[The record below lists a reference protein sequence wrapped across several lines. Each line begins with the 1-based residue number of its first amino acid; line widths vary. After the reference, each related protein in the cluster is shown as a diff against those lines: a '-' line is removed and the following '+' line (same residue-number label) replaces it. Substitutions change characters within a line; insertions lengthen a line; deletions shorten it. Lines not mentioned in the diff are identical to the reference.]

1 MQEHDITTLGLL
13 LGLAASH
20 RGTMDPAISKVLTS
34 VRGCVDTLLLCGFNY
49 HG

>member
-1 MQEHDITTLGLL
+1 VQEHDITTLGLL

-34 VRGCVDTLLLCGFNY
+34 ICWMCTYAVIKWV
-49 HG
+49 